1 MVYCSEFLLAIV
13 PEVCSQVSVIFA
25 EYGGRVM
32 SCLTTEPLTF
42 TVPITRDVY
51 HQGSN
56 FSLEQ
61 KHPEKAR
68 QVYLNTLAVLAVE
81 FYCQCMEVETD
92 LPASDSWNLSART
105 LMDVADL
112 VIKYLGKLECR
123 PVLPGEQSCHV
134 PGEVRSDRVG
144 YVVVEINEENNR
156 STLLGF
162 AETAPAGELK
172 ISQLD
177 SLEALIYQFPEPEP
191 VPTVVKLLQWLDGVF
206 EEGWQAAEALL
217 SPRQLSSA
225 FWGKDTRTDSQR
237 RVKQIDLRVDLISH
251 AVFLIVNVKRE
262 SEDLVNVRLQVY
274 PTGDDSYLPPELKFL
289 VLADGEVF
297 EDVMAR
303 SADKFIQCQ
312 FDGNPGDEFSVK
324 VALGEDSVTEKFAI

>member
-1 MVYCSEFLLAIV
+1 
-13 PEVCSQVSVIFA
+13 
-25 EYGGRVM
+25 M

-51 HQGSN
+51 HQAEN
-56 FSLEQ
+56 FSREQ

-92 LPASDSWNLSART
+92 LPASDSWNLSPRT

-112 VIKYLGKLECR
+112 VIKDLGKLECR

-162 AETAPAGELK
+162 AESAPAGELK

-177 SLEALIYQFPEPEP
+177 SLEALIYKFPEPEP
-191 VPTVVKLLQWLDGVF
+191 VPTVVKLLQWF
-206 EEGWQAAEALL
+206 EGLFDPGWQAVEELWAPRSKLGYARGASGFTVKRAKVIDLGLLLNGETVALVVNLQHEANNEFGILVQVQPMGDRQHLPPGLKLQVNLESDSAEVEA
-217 SPRQLSSA
+217 READNYIQLE
-225 FWGKDTRTDSQR
+225 FSQR
-237 RVKQIDLRVDLISH
+237 PGRRFNVQVSLGDAIITEEF
-251 AVFLIVNVKRE
+251 AVE
-262 SEDLVNVRLQVY
+262 
-274 PTGDDSYLPPELKFL
+274 G
-289 VLADGEVF
+289 
-297 EDVMAR
+297 AR
-303 SADKFIQCQ
+303 A
-312 FDGNPGDEFSVK
+312 
-324 VALGEDSVTEKFAI
+324 A

>member
-1 MVYCSEFLLAIV
+1 
-13 PEVCSQVSVIFA
+13 
-25 EYGGRVM
+25 M

-51 HQGSN
+51 HQAENLSR
-56 FSLEQ
+56 EQ

-92 LPASDSWNLSART
+92 LPASDSGNLSSRT

-112 VIKYLGKLECR
+112 VIKDMGKLECR
-123 PVLPGEQSCHV
+123 PVLPGEESCPV

-162 AETAPAGELK
+162 AESAPAGELK

-177 SLEALIYQFPEPEP
+177 SLEALIYKFPEPEP
-191 VPTVVKLLQWLDGVF
+191 VPTAVKLLQWF
-206 EEGWQAAEALL
+206 EGLFDPGWQAVEELWA
-217 SPRQLSSA
+217 PRSKL
-225 FWGKDTRTDSQR
+225 G
-237 RVKQIDLRVDLISH
+237 
-251 AVFLIVNVKRE
+251 
-262 SEDLVNVRLQVY
+262 Y
-274 PTGDDSYLPPELKFL
+274 
-289 VLADGEVF
+289 
-297 EDVMAR
+297 AR
-303 SADKFIQCQ
+303 SASGFT
-312 FDGNPGDEFSVK
+312 VK
-324 VALGEDSVTEKFAI
+324 RAKVIDLGLLLNGETVALVVNLQHEANNEVGILVQVQPMGDRHLPPGLKLQVNLESDSAEVEAREADNYIQLDFSQRPGRKFNVQVSLLDAIITEEFAVEAARAA